1 MRHHMPEYL
10 LISELLGFGT
20 GCVLSILLLLLARR
34 TAQRSPG
41 SSLLGLCA
49 LLWNVFGF
57 LMILLVLAGMSY
69 TSLPVNL
76 VRATYLSAGALFPVS
91 FLRLWARPLPE
102 ASWQSSVNRWLN
114 RIANWNGAILIV
126 LLFAC
131 PFAGSEWVRK
141 TTSHCVSLNAS
152 ILLTIG
158 ALTLVRGRL
167 RVVADRIYLTLT
179 LLGLWASTVTIFT
192 LEQFRVPARLE
203 AFLMVTAE
211 QSPFLAVLGAM
222 FFFARFRSSDVLI
235 KSSLR
240 VVAAVCLGL
249 WTYFFI
255 VETLPGLAARVSA
268 YPGAARIGFASGLVA
283 GLLVLFC
290 CMDQALAAAVDTWV
304 LRQPDYRAT
313 LRQLWRKMSEADT
326 ETELFAKADRVVSET
341 LDVSAAVILRRAGV
355 PVIEPY
361 AESNVGQL
369 WEIPCDDACRRL
381 LLPGYDVD
389 VVVPVRV
396 HGEITHVM
404 AVAPGDC
411 RRNLLHGELEFLE
424 NVAGQVG
431 SRLESMQHEREMVER
446 QSREATLRELAAQAE
461 LKALRAQIN
470 PHFLFNSLNTIADL
484 IVTDPAKAEAMT
496 VLLAKVFR
504 HVLMHSDQQLTRV
517 AEEMDFLRTYLRIE
531 EVRFGPRLRVRMD
544 VDPAV
549 SEDEIP
555 SLILQPVVENAIKHG
570 LAPKVGDGQLSIRAD
585 RHGEFV
591 RLAVEDDGV
600 GASPAAEVVTTSK
613 GSGVGLKIIAD
624 RLRTLYHDRASLQ
637 FETASAAGSRVT
649 ILIPRSE
656 AV

>member
-1 MRHHMPEYL
+1 MRYHMHEYL
-10 LISELLGFGT
+10 LVSELLGFGT
-20 GCVLSILLLLLARR
+20 GTVLSILLLLLARR
-34 TAQRSPG
+34 AAHRSPG
-41 SSLLGLCA
+41 STLLGLCA
-49 LLWNVFGF
+49 LVWNMFGL
-57 LMILLVLAGMSY
+57 LMILLVLSGMP
-69 TSLPVNL
+69 TGSLAVSL
-76 VRATYLSAGALFPVS
+76 ARSAYLSAGAVFPVS
-91 FLRLWARPLPE
+91 FMRLWARPL
-102 ASWQSSVNRWLN
+102 AVGSWQSRVNCWLS
-114 RIANWNGAILIV
+114 RIAVWDAVVLVV

-131 PFAGSEWVRK
+131 SFDVGEWVRK
-141 TTSHCVSLNAS
+141 ETPHFVSLNAS
-152 ILLTIG
+152 VLLTVG
-158 ALTLVRGRL
+158 AFTLVRGRL
-167 RVVADRIYLTLT
+167 RAAGDRIYLTLT
-179 LLGLWASTVTIFT
+179 LLGLWAATVSIFT
-192 LEQFRVPARLE
+192 LEQFRVPPRLE
-203 AFLMVTAE
+203 AVFVVTAE

-240 VVAAVCLGL
+240 VVAAVGLGL

-255 VETLPGLAARVSA
+255 VEKLPALARASA
-268 YPGAARIGFASGLVA
+268 YPGAARIGFAAGLVA

-290 CMDQALAAAVDTWV
+290 ILDQTVSRAVDCWI

-313 LRQLWRKMSEADT
+313 LRQLWRNMSAADT
-326 ETELFAKADRVVSET
+326 EAELFATADRVVSET
-341 LDVSAAVILRRAGV
+341 LDLCATRVLCRSQAPAVEIH
-355 PVIEPY
+355 
-361 AESNVGQL
+361 AEANVGQL
-369 WEIPCDDACRRL
+369 WELSCDDNCRR

-389 VVVPVRV
+389 VLAPVRI
-396 HGEITHVM
+396 HGEITHVL
-404 AVAPGDC
+404 AVAPGDR

-424 NVAGQVG
+424 SVAGQVG
-431 SRLESMQHEREMVER
+431 SRLEALQHERERVER

-484 IVTDPAKAEAMT
+484 IVTDPRKAEAMT

-517 AEEMDFLRTYLRIE
+517 GEEMEFLRTYLRIE

-570 LAPKVGDGQLSIRAD
+570 LAPKVGDGQLRITAD
-585 RHGEFV
+585 RHGDFV

-600 GASPAAEVVTTSK
+600 GAAAEVTPVKS
-613 GSGVGLKIIAD
+613 SGVGLKIIAD
-624 RLRTLYHDRASLQ
+624 RLRTLYQDRASLQ

>member
-1 MRHHMPEYL
+1 MRHHMPDYL
-10 LISELLGFGT
+10 LVSELLGFGT

-34 TAQRSPG
+34 AAHRSPG
-41 SSLLGLCA
+41 STLLGLCA
-49 LLWNVFGF
+49 LIWNVFGF
-57 LMILLVLAGMSY
+57 LMILLILSGMSPV
-69 TSLPVNL
+69 SLPVSL
-76 VRATYLSAGALFPVS
+76 ARSAYLSAGAVFPVS
-91 FLRLWARPLPE
+91 FLRLWARPL
-102 ASWQSSVNRWLN
+102 AAGSWQSRVNRWLN
-114 RIANWNGAILIV
+114 RIANWDAAVLVV

-131 PFAGSEWVRK
+131 PFGASEWVRK
-141 TTSHCVSLNAS
+141 ETGHFVSLNAS

-158 ALTLVRGRL
+158 AFTLVRGRL
-167 RVVADRIYLTLT
+167 SAAADRIYLTLT
-179 LLGLWASTVTIFT
+179 LLGLWASTVSIFT
-192 LEQFRVPARLE
+192 LEQFRVPSRLE
-203 AFLMVTAE
+203 AVFVVTAE

-255 VETLPGLAARVSA
+255 VERLPVLAARASA
-268 YPGAARIGFASGLVA
+268 YPGAARIGIASGLVA

-290 CMDQALAAAVDTWV
+290 VMDQALSYTVDCWI

-313 LRQLWRKMSEADT
+313 LRQLWRRMSSADT
-326 ETELFAKADRVVSET
+326 EADLFATADGVVSET
-341 LDVSAAVILRRAGV
+341 LDLSAARVLRRSDV
-355 PVIEPY
+355 PAIETH
-361 AESNVGQL
+361 AEANVGQL
-369 WEIPCDDACRRL
+369 WELSCDDSCRR

-389 VVVPVRV
+389 VVLPVRV

-404 AVAPGDC
+404 AVAPGNC

-424 NVAGQVG
+424 SVAGQVG
-431 SRLESMQHEREMVER
+431 SRLEALQHEREKIER

-484 IVTDPAKAEAMT
+484 IVTDPPKAEAMT
-496 VLLAKVFR
+496 VMLAKVFR
-504 HVLMHSDQQLTRV
+504 HVLMHSDQQLSRV
-517 AEEMDFLRTYLRIE
+517 GEEMEFLRTYLRIE
-531 EVRFGPRLRVRMD
+531 EVRFGPRLRVRMN

-570 LAPKVGDGQLSIRAD
+570 LAPKIGDGQLSITAD
-585 RHGEFV
+585 RQGDFV

-600 GASPAAEVVTTSK
+600 GSSGGAEVAPPKSN
-613 GSGVGLKIIAD
+613 GVGLKIIAD
-624 RLRTLYHDRASLQ
+624 RLRTLYQDRASLQ

>member
-1 MRHHMPEYL
+1 MHHHMPDYL
-10 LISELLGFGT
+10 LVSELLGFGT
-20 GCVLSILLLLLARR
+20 GTVLSILLLILARR
-34 TAQRSPG
+34 AAHRSPG

-49 LLWNVFGF
+49 LVWNVFGF
-57 LMILLVLAGMSY
+57 VMLLLILSGMSPM
-69 TSLPVNL
+69 SMPVNL
-76 VRATYLSAGALFPVS
+76 ARSAYLSAGAVFPVS
-91 FLRLWARPLPE
+91 FLRLWARPL
-102 ASWQSSVNRWLN
+102 AAGSWQSRVNLWLN
-114 RIANWNGAILIV
+114 RIANWDAVALIV
-126 LLFAC
+126 LLFVC
-131 PFAGSEWVRK
+131 PYIGSEWLRK
-141 TTSHCVSLNAS
+141 ETGHFVSLNAS

-158 ALTLVRGRL
+158 AFTLVRGRL
-167 RVVADRIYLTLT
+167 RATADRIYLTLT
-179 LLGLWASTVTIFT
+179 LLGLWANTVSIFT
-192 LEQFRVPARLE
+192 LEQFRVPPRLE
-203 AFLMVTAE
+203 AVFVVTAE

-240 VVAAVCLGL
+240 VVAAVGLGL

-255 VETLPGLAARVSA
+255 VEKLPALAARVA
-268 YPGAARIGFASGLVA
+268 YPGAARIGFAAGLVA

-290 CMDQALAAAVDTWV
+290 WTDQALAHAVDCWI

-313 LRQLWRKMSEADT
+313 LRVLWRRMSAADT
-326 ETELFAKADRVVSET
+326 EAELFAAVDRVVVET
-341 LDVSAAVILRRAGV
+341 LDVSAAQVVRRGSV
-355 PVIEPY
+355 PAVETY
-361 AESNVGQL
+361 AEANAGQL
-369 WEIPCDDACRRL
+369 WELSCDDSCRC

-389 VVVPVRV
+389 VVLPVRV

-424 NVAGQVG
+424 SVAGQVG
-431 SRLESMQHEREMVER
+431 SRLEALQHEREKIER

-461 LKALRAQIN
+461 LKALRAQVN

-504 HVLMHSDQQLTRV
+504 HVLMHSDRQLTRV

-544 VDPAV
+544 VAPEV

-570 LAPKVGDGQLSIRAD
+570 LAPKVGDGRLSITAD
-585 RHGEFV
+585 RQGEFV

-600 GASPAAEVVTTSK
+600 GSLASAEITQPKSN
-613 GSGVGLKIIAD
+613 GVGLKIIAD
-624 RLRTLYHDRASLQ
+624 RLRTLYQDRASLQ
-637 FETASAAGSRVT
+637 FETASASGSRVT